1 MFDQRK
7 FTKTSRFIA
16 YMLVL
21 AILSMNIV
29 GIGASN
35 KNETNSTASP
45 TLNAFATDLTQFAQ
59 DGRLRVNENFNS
71 EVNALIKVLA
81 SGTQIQPVVID
92 DNGENQ
98 SAVAELLAY
107 RIAKGD
113 VPATLKGKSLLRLE
127 TISMFSEKR
136 TQEEISQISERIF
149 NELAASNSE
158 TILFINELT
167 AFVGNSRIN
176 DALTKALQN
185 GKVKIIGGSTTKIF
199 ADNIEP
205 QAEIAAFFEKINIE
219 SLQTT
224 TQATAQSKPEERRF
238 RGDNVSADLR
248 EMMKTES
255 GEKRL
260 DVILQAKNADNPVLR
275 EIMANNGVNLN
286 DRIGKTDTIVVN
298 LPLSAVNALANSGLV
313 NYMSPDR
320 EMKSLGH
327 IETTTGTSLMRSQ
340 PSGFGRSSAYTLDG
354 AGVGI
359 AVIDSGIYA
368 DQKSFMDGTS
378 ASRVVYSQT
387 FVPDG
392 VTTEDNYGHGTHVAS
407 ILAGSASREAG
418 AYRGIA
424 PKANIIN
431 LKVLNSF
438 GLGTT
443 SSLLNALDWVSTNHT
458 TYNIR
463 VVNIS
468 LGTPAIDSY
477 WNDPICWAVQQL
489 NANGILV
496 VAAAGNNGKNFL
508 TGQKIYG
515 QVHSPGNDPSVL
527 TVGASN
533 SMGTDTRSDDTM
545 TTYSSHG
552 PTRSYY
558 TSGGVK
564 YYDNVIKPDIVAP
577 GNRIVAAKAKSN
589 STLITVFPS
598 LTNATLN
605 IAGDDNDMMY
615 LSGTS
620 MSTPMASGAAAL
632 LFQMNPKMTP
642 TTVKMLLEYSAQPL
656 NGYNMLEQGAG
667 QLNIEGAVK
676 IARTYKFNADFNSYT
691 KGTSLLQSG
700 QTMPTAS
707 STVGGTTF
715 TWSQGILAN
724 HVYLK
729 GVNLATKY
737 QDVYDNYW
745 WFEDGISYAANG
757 TPSLSSLYGAG
768 ISINQNVLTSNG
780 TAMGGGSIFCA
791 SGVLISD
798 GVLVSDGVLFGDG
811 VLISDGVLVADG
823 VLVGDVTMASTNSIL
838 VTGDNTAAMQ

>member
-1 MFDQRK
+1 MFYQRQ

-16 YMLVL
+16 YTLVM

-29 GIGASN
+29 GIGAS
-35 KNETNSTASP
+35 KKKEENSNYFP

-59 DGRLRVNENFNS
+59 DGRLRVNQNFNS
-71 EVNALIKVLA
+71 EANAIIKVL
-81 SGTQIQPVVID
+81 SNNSELQPVVID

-98 SAVAELLAY
+98 SAVVELLAY

-113 VPATLKGKSLLRLE
+113 VPASFKGKSLLRLE
-127 TISMFSEKR
+127 TVSMFSEKR
-136 TQEEISQISERIF
+136 TSEEISQIAERLF
-149 NELAASNSE
+149 NELAASNGE

-167 AFVGNSRIN
+167 TFVGNSRVN
-176 DALTKALQN
+176 DVLTKALQN
-185 GKVKIIGGSTTKIF
+185 GKVKIIGGSSTKTF
-199 ADNIEP
+199 AENIET
-205 QAEIAAFFEKINIE
+205 QAEVSAFFEKINIE
-219 SLQTT
+219 SSQTT
-224 TQATAQSKPEERRF
+224 TEETAQTQREDRRY
-238 RGDNVSADLR
+238 RGDNVSPDLR
-248 EMMKTES
+248 EMMQTES
-255 GEKRL
+255 LEKRL
-260 DVILQAKNADNPVLR
+260 DVILQSKNADNPVLR

-286 DRIGKTDTIVVN
+286 ERIGKTDTIVVN
-298 LPLSAVNALANSGLV
+298 LPLSAVNSLANSGLI

-320 EMKSLGH
+320 QMKSLGH

-340 PSGFGRSSAYTLDG
+340 SSGFGRSSAYTLDG

-359 AVIDSGIYA
+359 AIIDSGIYSS
-368 DQKSFMDGTS
+368 QKAFSDSGTS
-378 ASRVVYSQT
+378 QIVYQQSFISGDT
-387 FVPDG
+387 NTD
-392 VTTEDNYGHGTHVAS
+392 DNYGHGTHVAS
-407 ILAGSASREAG
+407 IAAGSSLRDSG

-424 PKANIIN
+424 PKANLIN
-431 LKVLNSF
+431 LKVLNSL

-443 SSLLNALDWVSTNHT
+443 SSLLNALDWVYNNHA

-477 WNDPICWAVQQL
+477 YNDPICLMVQQL
-489 NANGILV
+489 NARGILV

-508 TGQKIYG
+508 TQQKIYG

-533 SMGTDTRSDDTM
+533 SMGTDTRSDDVM

-558 TSGGVK
+558 TSGSVK

-577 GNRIVAAKAKSN
+577 GNRIIAAKAKVN
-589 STLITVFPS
+589 STLISIFPS

-605 IAGDDNDMMY
+605 ITGDDNDMMY

-667 QLNIEGAVK
+667 QLNIEGAIK
-676 IARTYKFNADFNSYT
+676 IARTYKFDKDFNSYK
-691 KGTSLLQSG
+691 KGDSLLQSG
-700 QTMPTAS
+700 QSVPSAS
-707 STVGGTTF
+707 STISGTTF
-715 TWSQGILAN
+715 AWSQGILAD

-729 GVNLATKY
+729 GANLVSKY
-737 QDVYDNYW
+737 QDVYDNYY
-745 WFEDGISYAANG
+745 WFEDGISYAANN
-757 TPSLSSLYGAG
+757 TPSINTLYGTG
-768 ISINQNVLTSNG
+768 ITLNTNILTSNG

-791 SGVLISD
+791 SGVLVSD
-798 GVLVSDGVLFGDG
+798 GVLVGDGVLFGDG
-811 VLISDGVLVADG
+811 VLVSDGVLVADG
-823 VLVGDVTMASTNSIL
+823 VLVGDVTMASTNSVL
-838 VTGDNTAAMQ
+838 VTGDNTSAMR